1 MLIEI
6 SLTIIGAILV
16 LSKIV
21 RRIKIKD
28 VGTQTEP
35 GLWLPQVAMWLDD
48 SSMSESSGE
57 SVLSDLEMKV
67 IKEYC
72 PTERENLKKS

>member
-1 MLIEI
+1 MLLEI
-6 SLTIIGAILV
+6 SLTAIGAILV

-21 RRIKIKD
+21 RRIKIRD

-48 SSMSESSGE
+48 SSMSGE

-72 PTERENLKKS
+72 PTEERT

>member
-1 MLIEI
+1 MLLEI
-6 SLTIIGAILV
+6 SLTAIGAILV

-35 GLWLPQVAMWLDD
+35 GLWLPQLPMWLDD
-48 SSMSESSGE
+48 SSMSESSCE
-57 SVLSDLEMKV
+57 SEKSELEMKL

-72 PTERENLKKS
+72 CTER